1 MTNETLEI
9 LTGLVLVELINCK
22 DRESK
27 YYESIIKASEE
38 LKEFKDDKH
47 K

>member
-1 MTNETLEI
+1 MTNETLKV
-9 LTGLVLVELINCK
+9 LAGLVLMELINCK

-27 YYESIIKASEE
+27 YYESIIKANNE
-38 LKEFKDDKH
+38 LKEFKDDKL